1 MKFFRPFFLKQ
12 HDDGFISNFSEAG
25 SGQTRYIAFPIF
37 ASLSI
42 EIHDFDPD
50 ESWLKT
56 IFPKLINY
64 LKYWFSEN
72 QDHDQDGFPEWSNA
86 IHSLYENLPI
96 HDRWNPTGVGIFSK
110 WIESPML
117 ASLLIKELKSCIQIS
132 EIIGNDLQSHWL
144 ESKLTNLSKSLQT
157 TWSRKK
163 KQFLYR
169 DSVLHTSYTGITLF
183 KDYVSGSIKLN
194 KKLRTNQRLVFHFTS
209 QHENTRDV
217 KIFIHGKTP
226 EGETVEEISPRQI
239 RWNGKTGFVTSSFAF
254 TTILVIEFQ
263 HLLKDEYLELKTAD
277 FTTTDI
283 TCLLPLWAEES
294 SPKRTKSLVD
304 WINNEFLQ
312 PYGLPLVPYKL
323 QPEKIDL
330 YNVVDLPVN
339 TLVTMGLIG
348 CGYRDEAMTLWS
360 NNINA
365 ITKNL
370 KLFHKFMK
378 YYDASDGYGSG
389 DYNIINGMVP
399 LRVFIKL
406 AGIKKWNSKE
416 IIIDSTSQFEEPVNI
431 RYRGITV
438 HCSQHGHQIISPG
451 SKIIETIG
459 NGPHKIKLPA

>member
-1 MKFFRPFFLKQ
+1 M
-12 HDDGFISNFSEAG
+12 
-25 SGQTRYIAFPIF
+25 
-37 ASLSI
+37 
-42 EIHDFDPD
+42 
-50 ESWLKT
+50 
-56 IFPKLINY
+56 
-64 LKYWFSEN
+64 
-72 QDHDQDGFPEWSNA
+72 
-86 IHSLYENLPI
+86 
-96 HDRWNPTGVGIFSK
+96 
-110 WIESPML
+110 

-132 EIIGNDLQSHWL
+132 EIIGNDSQTHWL
-144 ESKLTNLSKSLQT
+144 ESKLTNLSKSLQA

-169 DSVLHTSYTGITLF
+169 DSVLHTSYAGINLF
-183 KDYVSGSIKLN
+183 KDNVSGIIKIN

-209 QHENTRDV
+209 PHENTRNIQ
-217 KIFIHGKTP
+217 IFIHGKTP
-226 EGETVEEISPRQI
+226 EGETVEEISARQI

-254 TTILVIEFQ
+254 TSIMEIEI
-263 HLLKDEYLELKTAD
+263 HNISKDETLELKTAD
-277 FTTTDI
+277 FTATDI
-283 TCLLPLWAEES
+283 TSLLPLWAEES

-304 WINNEFLQ
+304 WINDEFLQ

-339 TLVTMGLIG
+339 ALVTMGLIE
-348 CGYRDEAMTLWS
+348 CGFRDEAMTLWS

-370 KLFHKFMK
+370 KLFRKFMK

-389 DYNIINGMVP
+389 DYNIINGMAP
-399 LRVFIKL
+399 LRVFIRL
-406 AGIKKWNSKE
+406 AGIKKWNPKE
-416 IIIDSTSQFEEPVNI
+416 IIIDSTSQFEETVNI

-459 NGPHKIKLPA
+459 NGPHKSNCLHKILIAKKRESYAKQTRHN